1 MTITVQALLFA
12 RYAELLGVDRLTL
25 SLPEGASAGEAV
37 SQLRD
42 RHAGNRLPSSVLLAI
57 NGRQAT
63 PERPLKDGDE
73 LAILPPL
80 AGG

>member
-12 RYAELLGVDRLTL
+12 RYAELVGADRLAL
-25 SLPEGASAGEAV
+25 SLPDGSRAGDAV
-37 SQLRD
+37 SHLR
-42 RHAGNRLPSSVLLAI
+42 AGHTGGGLPPTVLLAV
-57 NGRQAT
+57 NGRQSS
-63 PERPLKDGDE
+63 PDRLLDDGDE

>member
-1 MTITVQALLFA
+1 MPITVQALLFA
-12 RYAELLGVDRLTL
+12 RYAELVGADRLTL
-25 SLPEGASAGEAV
+25 SLPDGTSAGDAV
-37 SQLRD
+37 SHLRNQ
-42 RHAGNRLPSSVLLAI
+42 HAADGLPPRVLLAV

-63 PERPLKDGDE
+63 PERVLDDGDE

>member
-1 MTITVQALLFA
+1 MPITVQALLFA
-12 RYAELLGVDRLTL
+12 RYAELLGTDRVTL
-25 SLPEGASAGEAV
+25 SLPEGCKAGDAV

-42 RHAGNRLPSSVLLAI
+42 RHSAAELPLTVLLAV
-57 NGRQAT
+57 NGRQAN
-63 PERPLKDGDE
+63 PERVLDDGDE

>member
-1 MTITVQALLFA
+1 VTITIQTLLFA
-12 RYAELLGVDRLTL
+12 RYAELAGTDRVTL
-25 SLPEGASAGEAV
+25 ELPCGARAGDVVRRLREAEFGASLPE
-37 SQLRD
+37 
-42 RHAGNRLPSSVLLAI
+42 SVLLAV

-63 PERPLKDGDE
+63 SERPLHDGDE

>member
-12 RYAELLGVDRLTL
+12 RYAELVGADRLTL
-25 SLPEGASAGEAV
+25 SLPTGASAGEAV

-42 RHAGNRLPSSVLLAI
+42 QLDGNQLPSTLLLAI

-63 PERPLKDGDE
+63 PERALHDGDE

>member
-1 MTITVQALLFA
+1 
-12 RYAELLGVDRLTL
+12 
-25 SLPEGASAGEAV
+25 
-37 SQLRD
+37 
-42 RHAGNRLPSSVLLAI
+42 VLLAV

-63 PERPLKDGDE
+63 EEAALADGDE

>member
-12 RYAELLGVDRLTL
+12 RYAELVGTDRMTL
-25 SLPEGASAGEAV
+25 VLPQGTRAGDAVTRVRDAGPSAA
-37 SQLRD
+37 
-42 RHAGNRLPSSVLLAI
+42 LPQSVLLAV
-57 NGRQAT
+57 NGRQAGAD
-63 PERPLKDGDE
+63 RLLMDGDE

>member
-1 MTITVQALLFA
+1 MPITVRALLFA
-12 RYAELLGVDRLTL
+12 RYAELLGTDQLTL
-25 SLPEGASAGEAV
+25 SLHDGAVARDAV
-37 SQLRD
+37 TKVRETGSGG
-42 RHAGNRLPSSVLLAI
+42 ALPTPVLLAV

-63 PERPLKDGDE
+63 EETALADGDE